1 MQHVWPP
8 KPSALRAWMP
18 GSCFSTFCKDVS
30 WRQTLWRHTVLN
42 VTPPKYQRVSWLTR
56 CPWMTTPSLTSS
68 RRPPLSK
75 ARSSLRCRKHS
86 RVRVPFGHYPESWC
100 NRVHL
105 HIVFVLL
112 YSVCRSCLCS
122 FVCVRHS
129 IFDVCVACCDL
140 DVTIRLRERAREK
153 ASRIRPLECTIRQ
166 ERRNKIRSLWL
177 WFVCYSLLPT
187 CYFHRLF
194 TLLWLGQPW

>member
-1 MQHVWPP
+1 ML
-8 KPSALRAWMP
+8 KL
-18 GSCFSTFCKDVS
+18 FFISTCIMCHIIMLVPHFVPQD
-30 WRQTLWRHTVLN
+30 
-42 VTPPKYQRVSWLTR
+42 
-56 CPWMTTPSLTSS
+56 
-68 RRPPLSK
+68 RRFTNT
-75 ARSSLRCRKHS
+75 HD
-86 RVRVPFGHYPESWC
+86 YYC

-129 IFDVCVACCDL
+129 IFYVCVACCDL

-153 ASRIRPLECTIRQ
+153 ASRIQPLACTIRQ

-177 WFVCYSLLPT
+177 WFVCYSLLPS

-194 TLLWLGQPW
+194 TLL